1 MIHIL
6 WCTIRPTQF
15 KSAHS
20 EWMKRA
26 DDASSIQTYVA
37 VNWQQHAD
45 ELKEYLSKNYL
56 ITLNTNKIGV
66 CYPSYQLSSNLG
78 TKMGK

>member
-6 WCTIRPTQF
+6 WCTIRPAQF

-37 VNWQQHAD
+37 VNWKEHAD
-45 ELKEYLSKNYL
+45 ELREYLSKNFL

-66 CYPSYQLSSNLG
+66 
-78 TKMGK
+78 